1 VKKHVKRSKVA
12 TVGALS
18 DPALLEEII
27 ASGQADIVELARGLI
42 ADPDLPNK
50 AREGRDGEIRKCIRC
65 MTCFSSLLS
74 KGQFFCAINPKAGR
88 DLEVKY
94 TQPAPKKQ
102 RVLIA
107 GGGIAGMQAA
117 VTCADRGHEVTLCE
131 KTAKLGGALLC
142 EENVPFKANLS
153 RYIEYQRRRVADAAV
168 DVRLNTPVTEEL
180 ARSLSPDVIIAALG
194 AKPVKPNIPGIDA
207 PRGAGGKSAVS
218 AEEVYENP
226 GLAGN
231 SVVILGAGLVGTELG
246 IYLAQLGRKVTIVEM
261 ADKIADGGNFLHT
274 LGVNVQIAKL
284 GVSILFN
291 TKATAI
297 TASGVI
303 CESPNGETSVDADTV
318 IYAVGQAPLADDAD
332 TLRFLAPRFY
342 QIGDC
347 LAPKSVHAATS
358 SAYAIANDVGR
369 F

>member
-1 VKKHVKRSKVA
+1 
-12 TVGALS
+12 LS

-27 ASGQADIVELARGLI
+27 ASGQADIVEIARGLI

-94 TQPAPKKQ
+94 LQPAPKKQ
-102 RVLIA
+102 KVLIA

-117 VTCADRGHEVTLCE
+117 ITCADRGHEVTLCE
-131 KTAKLGGALLC
+131 KTDKLGGALLC
-142 EENVPFKANLS
+142 EENVPFKANLAK
-153 RYIEYQRRRVADAAV
+153 YIEYQRGRVANAAV
-168 DVRLNTPVTEEL
+168 DVRLSTPVTPEL
-180 ARSLSPDVIIAALG
+180 AKSLAPDVIIAALG
-194 AKPVKPNIPGIDA
+194 AKPVKPNIPGID
-207 PRGAGGKSAVS
+207 GKNVVS
-218 AEEVYENP
+218 AEEVYVDP
-226 GLAGN
+226 TLAGN

-246 IYLAQLGRKVTIVEM
+246 IYLAQLGRKVTVVEM
-261 ADKIADGGNFLHT
+261 AERIGDGGNFLHT
-274 LGVNVQIAKL
+274 LGVNVQISQL
-284 GVSILFN
+284 GIDMRFN

-297 TASGVI
+297 TDSGVT
-303 CESPNGETSVDADTV
+303 CQSADGETSVSADTV
-318 IYAVGQAPLADDAD
+318 IYAVGQSPLAEDAD
-332 TLRFLAPRFY
+332 ALRFLAPRFY

-347 LAPKSVHAATS
+347 LTPKSVHAATS
-358 SAYAIANDVGR
+358 GAYAIANDVGR